1 MLYRLNIRDFVIV
14 DRLELEFDG
23 GFTVLSGETG
33 AGKSIMIDALSM
45 VLGERAD
52 ASLVRQGCG
61 KAEVSAEFIISE
73 NGPVRELLEQADLVE
88 DDVCLLRRV
97 IDPSG
102 RSRAWVNGRP
112 ATVQQLRSLGDLLV
126 DIHGQHEHQS
136 LSKPHSQRGLLDAY
150 AGAKQLA
157 EQVDADWHAWQAVK
171 KMRVAA
177 EADADSV
184 AREREQ
190 LEWQIGELET
200 LAFSEEEW
208 QQVSAEQTRLA
219 HSASLVEAAEFAMQA
234 LSEGDAAALGTVLSV
249 QSRLSALVDYD
260 PGLREILD
268 VIEPA
273 QIQLQE
279 AVYSLRH
286 YQQRL
291 DVDPQRLS
299 EVDAR
304 LQAIHSAARK
314 YRTTPE
320 QLPTV
325 LEQAKERLE
334 EIETSFDA
342 KALERRETEKRNACE
357 KTAGQLSS
365 LRQTAARKL
374 SAKVTHSM
382 QTLAMHGGAFE
393 VVLTSLE
400 ECASYGLEQVEFRVA
415 GHAGSPPRAL
425 AKVASGGELSRISL
439 AIESATTEVAQVPTL
454 IFDEVDVGIGGGVAE
469 IVGRMLS
476 TLGARHQVMCVTHL
490 PQVAASADQQWQ
502 VSKQMRDGGAM
513 STVMRLGDQERV
525 EEIARMLGGVRIT
538 ETTRK
543 HAAELLDHSE

>member
-14 DRLELEFDG
+14 DCLELEFDN

-52 ASLVRQGCG
+52 ASLVRQGCS
-61 KAEVSAEFIISE
+61 KAEVSAEFLVSA
-73 NGPVRELLEQADLVE
+73 NGPVHELLEQADLVE

-97 IDPSG
+97 IDASG

-112 ATVQQLRSLGDLLV
+112 ATVQQLRSLGDQLV
-126 DIHGQHEHQS
+126 DIHGQHDHQS
-136 LSKPHSQRGLLDAY
+136 LSKPQAQRALLDAY
-150 AGAKQLA
+150 AGATQMA
-157 EQVDADWHAWQAVK
+157 QQVTADWRAWQSATR
-171 KMRVAA
+171 MRVAA
-177 EADADSV
+177 EADAASI

-208 QQVSAEQTRLA
+208 REVSAEQTRLA
-219 HSASLVEAAEFAMQA
+219 HSVSLVEAAEFAMQA
-234 LSEGDAAALGTVLSV
+234 LSEGDAAALAAVLSV

-304 LQAIHSAARK
+304 LDAIYTAARK
-314 YRTTPE
+314 YRISPE
-320 QLPTV
+320 SLSAV
-325 LEQAKERLE
+325 LEQAKQRLE
-334 EIETSFDA
+334 ELDTSLDA
-342 KALERRETEKRNACE
+342 KALERRETDKREACE
-357 KTAGQLSS
+357 KIARHLSS
-365 LRQTAARKL
+365 ARETAARKL
-374 SAKVTHSM
+374 SEKVTHSM
-382 QTLAMHGGAFE
+382 QTLAMHGGAFD
-393 VVLTSLE
+393 VALTRLE
-400 ECASYGLEQVEFRVA
+400 QCASHGLEQVEFRVA

-439 AIESATTEVAQVPTL
+439 AIEAATTEVAQVPTL

-476 TLGARHQVMCVTHL
+476 ELGSRHQVMCVTHL

-502 VSKQMRDGGAM
+502 VSKQVRDGSAI
-513 STVMRLGDQERV
+513 STVTRLGDQERV

>member
-1 MLYRLNIRDFVIV
+1 VLYRLNIRDFVIV

-136 LSKPHSQRGLLDAY
+136 LSKPHSQRALLDAY
-150 AGAKQLA
+150 GGAKQLA
-157 EQVDADWHAWQAVK
+157 EQVDADWHAWQSVK
-171 KMRVAA
+171 RMRVAA

-334 EIETSFDA
+334 ELETSLDA
-342 KALERRETEKRNACE
+342 KALERREAEKRNACE

-393 VVLTSLE
+393 VALTSLE